1 MNIHPLEYIIAISEE
16 KSLSRAAD
24 RLLVSQPALTQ
35 QVKKIE
41 KELDAKLFYRDKNQ
55 LLMTD
60 AGKIYVNG
68 ARSVLNIYN
77 RALSEI
83 RDLRLSSRRK
93 ITLICGISILP
104 DLSSKVLP
112 AFAESHGDILLDLM
126 RGDVSVSKDY
136 LTGGMAD
143 LAIFA
148 ADELSHSILEYI
160 PLRDDELVLALPS
173 GHPLAASFRE
183 NGVDLSLLSGELFI
197 LSQEGSFFRTLE
209 LKVLTEARVLPNVLC
224 EISDFTAA
232 QHMVASGKAAA
243 FLPRSLAQ
251 ENDGCAYFPL
261 TPPAAFHIVIAY
273 HKTTVLTGALRDLV
287 MLLLNIYGER

>member
-93 ITLICGISILP
+93 ITLICGNGLFTC
-104 DLSSKVLP
+104 LNYFGQRC
-112 AFAESHGDILLDLM
+112 FA
-126 RGDVSVSKDY
+126 
-136 LTGGMAD
+136 
-143 LAIFA
+143 
-148 ADELSHSILEYI
+148 
-160 PLRDDELVLALPS
+160 
-173 GHPLAASFRE
+173 FRE
-183 NGVDLSLLSGELFI
+183 
-197 LSQEGSFFRTLE
+197 R
-209 LKVLTEARVLPNVLC
+209 
-224 EISDFTAA
+224 
-232 QHMVASGKAAA
+232 
-243 FLPRSLAQ
+243 
-251 ENDGCAYFPL
+251 
-261 TPPAAFHIVIAY
+261 
-273 HKTTVLTGALRDLV
+273 
-287 MLLLNIYGER
+287 